1 MRHKLTIEIESDLNT
16 VVDYLIKHVYK
27 EIIGKGEY
35 IDERLES
42 RSKVEDNWVIVNV
55 GGIKGKY
62 RWRNI

>member
-1 MRHKLTIEIESDLNT
+1 MRHKLTVEIESDLNT
-16 VVDYLIKHVYK
+16 VVDYLITHVYK
-27 EIIGKGEY
+27 EIIGKGKY

-42 RSKVEDNWVIVNV
+42 RSKVEDGWVIVNI